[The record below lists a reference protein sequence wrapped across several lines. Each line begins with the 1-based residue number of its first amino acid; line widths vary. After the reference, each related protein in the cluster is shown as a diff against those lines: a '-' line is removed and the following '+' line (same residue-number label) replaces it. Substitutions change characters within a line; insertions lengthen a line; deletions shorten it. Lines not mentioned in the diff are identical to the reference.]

1 MGFIYQ
7 IFNIESK
14 KCYIGQSR
22 QKDCRMRWCQ
32 HKHQAFVK
40 KSEKSALYDAMRRYG
55 IEKFE
60 YIVLLKDIGNEKLN
74 DIEQEYIKTYNSL
87 VPNGYNIKEGGNHT
101 PHSEETR
108 RKIGLK
114 SLGRQT
120 NIGKNFSQEWR
131 DNIGKAS
138 KGRKFSQDVK
148 EHLKEV
154 HNKWHD
160 EHPIPH
166 KNCKYTVED
175 IRYIRN
181 NPDNLSI
188 DELRKRFNIERYRL
202 MMIINKKLYKRVQ

>member
-22 QKDCRMRWCQ
+22 QKSHASRWCQ
-32 HKHQAFVK
+32 HRHHAFVK
-40 KSEKSALYDAMRRYG
+40 KSNNSALYDAMRSYG
-55 IEKFE
+55 IENFQ
-60 YIVLLKDIGNEKLN
+60 YIVLLKDIDNEKLN
-74 DIEQEYIKTYNSL
+74 DIEQEYIKNYNSL

-101 PHSEETR
+101 PHSEETK

-114 SLGRQT
+114 SLGRKSVLGQKRT
-120 NIGKNFSQEWR
+120 EEQKRRIG
-131 DNIGKAS
+131 DAS
-138 KGRKFSQDVK
+138 RGRKFSQEVK

-160 EHPIPH
+160 ENPIPH

-175 IRYIRN
+175 IKYIRT
-181 NPDNLSI
+181 NPDNLTNK
-188 DELRKRFNIERYRL
+188 ELCEKFKIENYRL
-202 MMIINKKLYKRVQ
+202 IKIINKQLYKRVI